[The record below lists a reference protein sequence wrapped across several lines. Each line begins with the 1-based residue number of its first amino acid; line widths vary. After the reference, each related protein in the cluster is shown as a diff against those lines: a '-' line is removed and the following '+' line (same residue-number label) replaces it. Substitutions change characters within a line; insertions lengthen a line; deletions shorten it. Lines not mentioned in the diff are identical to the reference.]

1 MINNCKNSIDAREA
15 LHQQLSHQELLE
27 PMNTLR
33 LETLLNLSKTKVLE
47 KLAHKYDPW
56 QLWALLYIMNKWE

>member
-1 MINNCKNSIDAREA
+1 MQEKLYVNNSAI
-15 LHQQLSHQELLE
+15 QEFLK